1 MAQETKKYD
10 EDYLNGLI
18 AKAKK
23 SWEGVDVDSYMNNL
37 RDDSFDKEVAEKL
50 SKKVTS
56 YITEQIKSNIDAVT
70 IKCRDLMYGDWCCDK
85 HGFQWQIIGVG
96 DDYAY
101 ATFEGNEGD
110 PWEFDDKDDQPEPI
124 PITSEI
130 LEKNG
135 WIQCKYET
143 CKSLYEYKG
152 LHLRHTM
159 IKRSNGRWV
168 ANVDGIVEKFPDEYT
183 HSSLRIN
190 VFYVHELQHALRLCG
205 LNELADN
212 FKI

>member
-1 MAQETKKYD
+1 MAKETNKYD

-70 IKCRDLMYGDWCCDK
+70 IKCRDLMVGDWVTNE
-85 HGFQWQIIGVG
+85 HGFPSQIISVSNACAYTIFGDNKGDEDNEGEPWVF
-96 DDYAY
+96 DDYVY
-101 ATFEGNEGD
+101 L
-110 PWEFDDKDDQPEPI
+110 PI
-124 PITSEI
+124 PIPLTPEI

-135 WIQCKYET
+135 WKHSCR
-143 CKSLYEYKG
+143 L
-152 LHLRHTM
+152 M
-159 IKRSNGRWV
+159 ITKI
-168 ANVDGIVEKFPDEYT
+168 DD
-183 HSSLRIN
+183 N
-190 VFYVHELQHALRLCG
+190 VFHWSEELGGFLYKNQYNMCNCKYVHELQHAFRLCG

-212 FKI
+212 FKV

>member
-1 MAQETKKYD
+1 MAKETEKYD

-23 SWEGVDVDSYMNNL
+23 SWEGVDVDSFMSDL
-37 RDDSFDKEVAEKL
+37 RDDSFYKEVVEEL
-50 SKKVTS
+50 SKKATS
-56 YITEQIKSNIDAVT
+56 YITEQIKSNMNTVI
-70 IKCRDLMYGDWCCDK
+70 IKCRDLMVGDWCCDQ

-110 PWEFDDKDDQPEPI
+110 PWEFDDKDEQPQPI
-124 PITSEI
+124 SLTPEI

-135 WIQCKYET
+135 WKHHAIFMDLEVADNINFSWTDMYGESLFQNSHHMCDCKYV
-143 CKSLYEYKG
+143 
-152 LHLRHTM
+152 HT
-159 IKRSNGRWV
+159 
-168 ANVDGIVEKFPDEYT
+168 
-183 HSSLRIN
+183 
-190 VFYVHELQHALRLCG
+190 LQHALRLCK

-212 FKI
+212 FKV